1 MNISSAKIRKDM
13 DLNWYISVHQET
25 SLCVNVLQPNNPT
38 VNTMKDASFQAPSF
52 IMKVNYGN
60 LQQCEVENV
69 RNMTTDNVV
78 ETVFYDNKEIPIHE
92 NIDYWV
98 HGSKAE
104 NVVRCEE

>member
-1 MNISSAKIRKDM
+1 M
-13 DLNWYISVHQET
+13 
-25 SLCVNVLQPNNPT
+25 
-38 VNTMKDASFQAPSF
+38 
-52 IMKVNYGN
+52 
-60 LQQCEVENV
+60 ENV